1 MITLDQKINPDLSE
15 SISRF
20 LLSNDDPEELIN
32 FLNTEEEKEIFDLK
46 IGENQST
53 SNQLFIYFILLFIVL
68 QSVIINNSSE
78 SYKNVIQILLKKF
91 TKARLKSYI
100 NKSDIFGNTA
110 ILYAAYRG
118 NILIVRSLIECG
130 ADVNVVSKKG
140 LNVLHM
146 AAQGNNPNIII
157 YFKVKYNISVLSK
170 DSQGNTPLHW
180 ACYNSSE
187 EAINFL
193 LSFMGDINIKNNEG
207 KTPLHIAVFTEKPS
221 LIKKLIK
228 RGADINA
235 KDKDGKT
242 PIDLAMELTGAESR
256 VTSILKGTKK
266 KKSLIEKITNLSCI
280 NSDNNFLQKEKEN
293 NISRIYLISC
303 LVFFILELFLQLDFL
318 PNLYVILF
326 FILNFILIISFIG
339 MSFNNPGII
348 EDSNYKNIDWLE
360 LVFNDINIK
369 NMCPYCKVKR
379 QRLSKHCFFC
389 KKCIKEQNYHCN
401 ILNNCIG
408 ENNWGGY
415 IFFLFMHLIIFAY
428 MFITSFQVVLI
439 NDLIPLQNQ
448 YMIQVNFLHNLWIKN
463 ITSVIIIFF
472 SFLGFIVSFI
482 ILFRHVRQLL
492 INYKIKELVDN

>member
-1 MITLDQKINPDLSE
+1 MKINQQV
-15 SISRF
+15 
-20 LLSNDDPEELIN
+20 NN
-32 FLNTEEEKEIFDLK
+32 
-46 IGENQST
+46 
-53 SNQLFIYFILLFIVL
+53 IYIKFHILFIVL
-68 QSVIINNSSE
+68 QSVIINSSSE
-78 SYKNVIQILLKKF
+78 SYKNVIQILIKKF
-91 TKARLKSYI
+91 KKPRLKSYI
-100 NKSDIFGNTA
+100 NKPDIFGNTA

-130 ADVNVVSKKG
+130 ADVNITSKKG

-242 PIDLAMELTGAESR
+242 PIDLAVELTGSESR

-266 KKSLIEKITNLSCI
+266 EKSLIEKITNISCI

-293 NISRIYLISC
+293 NISRVYLISC
-303 LVFFILELFLQLDFL
+303 IIFFILELFLQLDFL
-318 PNLYVILF
+318 PNFYVIFF
-326 FILNFILIISFIG
+326 FILYFILLVSFIG

-369 NMCPYCKVKR
+369 NMCPYCKIKR
-379 QRLSKHCFFC
+379 QRLSRHCFFC
-389 KKCIKEQNYHCN
+389 NKCIKEQNYHCN

-408 ENNWGGY
+408 EKNWGGY
-415 IFFLFMHLIIFAY
+415 IFFLAMHLIIFCY
-428 MFITSFQVVLI
+428 ICLTSIKVLLI
-439 NDLIPLQNQ
+439 QDLALEQIHYIVQ
-448 YMIQVNFLHNLWIKN
+448 INFLHNNAVKN
-463 ITSVIIIFF
+463 ITAILSIFISIF
-472 SFLGFIVSFI
+472 GFIVVFI
-482 ILFRHVRQLL
+482 VAFRHIRQLI
-492 INYKIKELVDN
+492 INYKIKELIDN